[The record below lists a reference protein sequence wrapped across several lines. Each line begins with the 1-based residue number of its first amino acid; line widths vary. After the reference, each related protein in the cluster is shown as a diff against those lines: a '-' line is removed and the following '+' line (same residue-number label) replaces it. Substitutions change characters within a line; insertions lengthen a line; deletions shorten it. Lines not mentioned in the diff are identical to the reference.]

1 MLYTLANFNAFRDF
15 AHNAS
20 RSAGWWKGSER
31 YGTLMEQDDG
41 QTAPDRYVIP
51 TKLCLIHSEIS
62 EAYDGYMTGAN
73 DEHLPEYPSA
83 LVEFGDVLL
92 RIGDTAG
99 YLDIDL
105 TSAIMLVLQADHIG
119 WKSDSSF
126 FNSTIRHDGT
136 DYHMP
141 PSWFMLLNCFTSA
154 AMEGFRK
161 GSKDKI
167 IPALPALDAN
177 LARIVIL
184 CNLIAEKNE
193 WNLPEAT
200 AAKAAYNAVRLDH
213 KAETRALKDGKK
225 F

>member
-31 YGTLMEQDDG
+31 YPDITPSDIIA
-41 QTAPDRYVIP
+41 APDRYVIP

-83 LVEFGDVLL
+83 LVEFGDINL
-92 RIGDTAG
+92 RIGDVAG

-105 TSAIMLVLQADHIG
+105 TSAIMMVLQADHVEVLVDYNG
-119 WKSDSSF
+119 YF
-126 FNSTIRHDGT
+126 AGQVHTCFNRLH
-136 DYHMP
+136 
-141 PSWFMLLNCFTSA
+141 CFTSA

-167 IPALPALDAN
+167 IPSMSAMDAN
-177 LARIVIL
+177 LARVVIL
-184 CNLIAEKNE
+184 CDLIAVKNE

-213 KAETRALKDGKK
+213 KAEVRALDDGKK